1 MIKTEL
7 PTKID
12 YENAVNE
19 LKKLNEELFYDDF
32 KMKVKHLESHLE
44 QLAFQNANDFKS
56 EAQSITSQ
64 ARLLLHQIET
74 QQVEMREL
82 LEKSQSETIQ
92 QNQGFLEHERTQL
105 LFVYEE
111 LQKSIHLFTEQ
122 TEKLQQDIENNNRYL
137 VEQAVEAVSSVS
149 DHITEFVQQLSL
161 SDEKNREFLEQNRA
175 YATLAKTQIVETE
188 QKLASNAATLQQMDE
203 RWEQLLK
210 SYEAKLQTHEQG
222 LKNLLVVREEAL
234 INKVTHQHD
243 NWIIKQFDRDEAHKA
258 EILAWHEKVAT
269 LLKVQSRQ
277 NEEMLESISTNMTSK
292 EDLEKVQKKQT
303 LKTNILLAAVTI
315 EAILIG
321 IQFFI

>member
-7 PTKID
+7 PTKKD

-32 KMKVKHLESHLE
+32 KTKMKHLESHLE
-44 QLAFQNANDFKS
+44 QLAFSNATNFKN
-56 EAQSITSQ
+56 EAENIVSQ
-64 ARLLLHQIET
+64 ANTLFQQIEI
-74 QQVEMREL
+74 QQVEMRDL
-82 LEKSQSETIQ
+82 LEKYQSATMQ
-92 QNQGFLEHERTQL
+92 KNQEFLEYERTQL

-111 LQKSIHLFTEQ
+111 LQKNIHLFTER
-122 TEKLQQDIENNNRYL
+122 TVKLQQDVENNNKYL

-149 DHITEFVQQLSL
+149 DHITEFVQKLAL

-175 YATLAKTQIVETE
+175 YVTLAKKQIIETE
-188 QKLASNAATLQQMDE
+188 QTLAANAAALQQMDE

-243 NWIIKQFDRDEAHKA
+243 NWIIKQFDNDEAHRT
-258 EILAWHEKVAT
+258 EILKWHEKVAA
-269 LLKVQSRQ
+269 LLKVQSKQ
-277 NEEMLESISTNMTSK
+277 NEEMLDSISTNMFSK
-292 EDLEKVQKKQT
+292 EDLESVQRKQA
-303 LKTNILLAAVTI
+303 LKTNILLAVVAI

-321 IQFFI
+321 VQFFM

>member
-7 PTKID
+7 PTKND

-19 LKKLNEELFYDDF
+19 LKRLNEELFYDDF
-32 KMKVKHLESHLE
+32 KMKIKNLESHLE
-44 QLAFQNANDFKS
+44 QLASSNANDFKN
-56 EAQSITSQ
+56 EAENIVSQ
-64 ARLLLHQIET
+64 ANLLFRQIET
-74 QQVEMREL
+74 QQLEMSGL
-82 LEKSQSETIQ
+82 LEKYQSTSIQ
-92 QNQGFLEHERTQL
+92 QNQEFLEYERTQL

-122 TEKLQQDIENNNRYL
+122 TVKLQQDVEGNNRYL

-258 EILAWHEKVAT
+258 EILEWHEKVAT
-269 LLKVQSRQ
+269 LLKVQGKQ
-277 NEEMLESISTNMTSK
+277 NEEILESISTNMSSK
-292 EDLEKVQKKQT
+292 EDLERVQKRQA
-303 LKTNILLAAVTI
+303 LKTNILLAVVAI

-321 IQFFI
+321 AQFFI